1 MNGRLTVLYVG
12 DPSTDGAVEETLTG
26 EVTVVRVDP
35 GDLPTRTTD
44 EPVACAVV
52 GPVEDPAGVVRTV
65 RNRFDSPPIVALVD
79 DERSAREALAADVAA
94 VASSDEPP
102 ELLRARIEHA
112 VDHTP
117 HDERDRDPRSHSGV
131 DRPEANATG
140 QADGS
145 TRDVSSA
152 NGRRDRRL
160 VVEMLDALD
169 DLVYAFDGEGF
180 VQWND
185 RLEEVTGRAGGELS
199 RLRPPELFE
208 GEEADR
214 IAEAIEGCT
223 TDELPLT
230 LEATLGT
237 DGGAV
242 PYEFTNSLLRDDGE
256 VVGVVG
262 VGRNVADR
270 RRTERT
276 LERLLEAT
284 RELMAAEDEPA
295 VAESA
300 VAAASRVLDLDQTG
314 IHLVD
319 ETGERLEPI
328 AVTDAT
334 EASLGTVPDLRKGE
348 SLAWESFETGSD
360 RVYDDVSRE
369 SGIQNPET
377 DLRSEMIFSLGE
389 HGVMIVS
396 SDDADEFDETDV
408 YFAKLLAATI
418 TSALGR
424 ANREAALEYKNAQ
437 LEEFVGVVS
446 HDLRNPLGVAKG
458 YVDLARET
466 GEDSHLERVQ
476 QSHERMEQIIDELLV
491 LAREGSSVGATRSID
506 LETVARRAWENVATP
521 EATLEIDGDG
531 TVTANE
537 NRLVQLLENAFGNAV
552 EHAGPDVTVRV
563 EDCEEGFAIADDG
576 PGIAPA
582 KRESVFEPGYT
593 DADGGTG
600 FGMSIIESVAEGHGW
615 RCSLEESETGG
626 LRLVVLTGE
635 EQGPNGR

>member
-12 DPSTDGAVEETLTG
+12 DPSTDGAVEEALTG
-26 EVTVVRVDP
+26 EAAVVRADP
-35 GDLPTRTTD
+35 GGSLARTTD

-52 GPVEDPAGVVRTV
+52 GPIEDLAGTV
-65 RNRFDSPPIVALVD
+65 RAVRDRFGSPPIVALVD
-79 DERSAREALAADVAA
+79 DERSAREALGADVTAL
-94 VASSDEPP
+94 ASSDEPP
-102 ELLRARIEHA
+102 ELLRARIEHV
-112 VDHTP
+112 VDHASG
-117 HDERDRDPRSHSGV
+117 DEREHEPRSHGGV

-145 TRDVSSA
+145 VQNVSSA
-152 NGRRDRRL
+152 NGRGDRRL
-160 VVEMLDALD
+160 VVAMLDALD

-180 VQWND
+180 VHWND

-208 GEEADR
+208 GEESDR
-214 IAEAIEGCT
+214 IAEAIEGCSV
-223 TDELPLT
+223 DELPLT
-230 LEATLGT
+230 LEASLET
-237 DGGAV
+237 DGGAA

-276 LERLLEAT
+276 LERLLKAT
-284 RELMAAEDEPA
+284 RELMTAEDESA

-300 VAAASRVLDLDQTG
+300 VAAASRVLGLDQTG

-319 ETGERLEPI
+319 ETGERLEPV
-328 AVTDAT
+328 AVTDAA

-369 SGIQNPET
+369 SGVQNSET
-377 DLRSEMIFSLGE
+377 DLRSEMIFSLDE

-424 ANREAALEYKNAQ
+424 AKREAALEYKNAQ

-446 HDLRNPLGVAKG
+446 HDLRNPLGVARG

-466 GEDSHLERVQ
+466 GEESHLERIQ
-476 QSHERMEQIIDELLV
+476 QSHERMEEIIDELLV
-491 LAREGSSVGATRSID
+491 LAREGSGVGATQPID

-531 TVTANE
+531 TVRADE
-537 NRLVQLLENAFGNAV
+537 SRLVQLFENAFGNAV

-563 EDCEEGFAIADDG
+563 EDCEKGFAIADDG

-600 FGMSIIESVAEGHGW
+600 FGMSIIESVVEGHGW

-626 LRLVVLTGE
+626 LRLVVLTDE